1 MAMQIGFFLAIIV
14 LTTGVQAASE
24 NQAEFGQLCHLYQL
38 MTEPIAP
45 ITLTQGAGEG
55 TKTSPLAAVQNIMAR
70 AQKLNISVAEDGI
83 NTVLA
88 DKAKYKN
95 KAAIDGDK
103 AVKGYFTDKTDDDI
117 TRLRAEYEEITTASG
132 DSAAFRKKYGT
143 PLNKQQRDALR
154 APISTLYVQLIG
166 VRDEIKHRTELAY
179 TLITSARVT
188 LAKAVYGD
196 AAVAPIK
203 DQIKPESPLPAI
215 TAANFPWHNTGDRNA
230 VCKTAG
236 TDANKAGMA
245 LATDMLC
252 ICLKHQANTHDA
264 CSTSFAPTQAAYN
277 TGRTPAEA
285 QAAFTALTA
294 KCQNSQQTYSIQEL
308 PHLLTSAVAAIKAS
322 MGTNHVTAAAANTA
336 ANTPGKKAFFYGRF
350 FLEGSA
356 PACDANHASPNE
368 TAAKGICIDYSG
380 LMKPGSDIP
389 WLKLVHS
396 GINQLQTAEKEESA
410 VISLVGV
417 AEGLETQMESLLLMK
432 SLLTLTAET
441 LLTATSNQPSVE
453 KQNKCAKFDKN
464 ETDCTNNNCDY
475 DNTTKECKSKA
486 GTENTAGAKAATT
499 GCAVHKD
506 EAACHNYKTKNKQNL
521 RGGREKMVKMKG
533 RPINSK
539 VEVFS

>member
-95 KAAIDGDK
+95 KAAIDGDT

-117 TRLRAEYEEITTASG
+117 TNLRAEYEEITTASG

-154 APISTLYVQLIG
+154 APISTLYVKLIG
-166 VRDEIKHRTELAY
+166 VKNEIKHRTELAY
-179 TLITSARVT
+179 SLITSARVT

-264 CSTSFAPTQAAYN
+264 CSTSFAPTQAVYN

-350 FLEGSA
+350 VLAGSA
-356 PACDANHASPNE
+356 PACDADDASPHQ

-389 WLKLVHS
+389 WIKLVHS
-396 GINQLQTAEKEESA
+396 GINQLQAAETEESA
-410 VISLVGV
+410 AISLVGA

-432 SLLTLTAET
+432 SLLTPAASVLI
-441 LLTATSNQPSVE
+441 ATSNQPSADA
-453 KQNKCAKFDKN
+453 QNKCAKFDNN
-464 ETDCTNNNCDY
+464 ETDCKNNDCDY
-475 DNTTKECKSKA
+475 EKTNKKCKTKT
-486 GTENTAGAKAATT
+486 GTESPAATT
-499 GCAVHKD
+499 GEQAGKKCSD
-506 EAACHNYKTKNKQNL
+506 YGNQQEC
-521 RGGREKMVKMKG
+521 EKANDGIPAGQPRKC
-533 RPINSK
+533 
-539 VEVFS
+539 